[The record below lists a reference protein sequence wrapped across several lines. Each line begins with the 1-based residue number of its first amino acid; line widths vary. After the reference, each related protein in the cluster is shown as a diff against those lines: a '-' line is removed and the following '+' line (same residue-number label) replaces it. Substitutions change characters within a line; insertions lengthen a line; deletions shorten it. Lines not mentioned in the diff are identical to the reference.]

1 MIVLVHE
8 NSNEEQRDHER
19 AVIHVMN
26 VNAVVLLVLHET
38 DSHLHLKRSRDQQHD
53 SGHSSS

>member
-8 NSNEEQRDHER
+8 SSTEERLDHER
-19 AVIHVMN
+19 AVIHVMD

-38 DSHLHLKRSRDQQHD
+38 DSHLHFKRNRDQQHD